1 MSRSSKNTTKN
12 NNLKTSQG
20 RFVTKRSARVF
31 DGGNTKSVVDSVFL
45 YQLVFKSKK
54 AVFMALFLC
63 FCFATQ
69 SVKLAQASEEDVAAQ
84 EQVQTSEVVTE
95 QVPEMDSAEKSNI
108 IETEEESENENPD
121 PDPEPESEVSNSGS
135 ETEANLN
142 TESTL
147 TSDQQNLDAVQT
159 TNEDSSTAT
168 QKEIEPGARA
178 TTTDVV
184 EAESSTSTSSS
195 SPAVESGSGA
205 TTATTATST
214 TTDSAEPEAN
224 ATSTSTENDAESSTS
239 TTETQN
245 APSSD
250 ELNEDDES
258 SDTSDSVD
266 QSESESDNGV
276 SANEQ
281 TTEVSDLVDDEEE
294 YVQEPPTKTN
304 ENLVFTVESDT
315 QFSFDKN
322 ECTRIEDGTFY
333 CQERDTKTVLE
344 DSLIAAP
351 DSDGDLEIYLV
362 RDGER
367 YQITQNEIDDASPYY
382 DELSNTIVWHRL
394 LNDRYQIISYDIE
407 SGEEEQLTQT
417 SINNMEP
424 ARHGEYTVW
433 QRWVENNWEVIL
445 YDGKTESQI
454 TDSAR
459 HDIAPHIR
467 GPLVIWNSQSNDGS
481 QELRTFDI
489 QSRTQ
494 TTIADNEGVSV
505 SNPRMVVM
513 YEAMYENGDIV
524 TKGFDLVSG
533 KVVPLQ
539 ALPQELPDELPNS
552 EPTEETRALIQSKP
566 EPKATAV
573 ANVQTT
579 GGNGTSTATTSVSS
593 AENATSSAETL
604 DLRAM
609 STPELIKH
617 LTEADA
623 ATSTIRDSV
632 IESGQS
638 GTTTQS
644 EAEAVIPDLVIPPA
658 ESGLDTSTSTQN
670 IPD

>member
-245 APSSD
+245 ASSSD

-266 QSESESDNGV
+266 QSESDNGV

-623 ATSTIRDSV
+623 ATSTIRDNV